1 MKEKTKLQWWR
12 MRSTET
18 GQNSKRSTLLFCE
31 TKIIKQQINESKRW
45 NGPTIEFIS
54 NEIFLQGIKK
64 KTSNSLVKLPV
75 CDTGC
80 LGWETDVCVF
90 CWGWAARTREEF
102 FLFCVRNKLGV
113 RIYLYIFTTMWQHM
127 HIIWASTRATEFLFI
142 YLTRR
147 DKVIRIQ
154 QVWCSFELWVLGR

>member
-1 MKEKTKLQWWR
+1 MNLRGE
-12 MRSTET
+12 M
-18 GQNSKRSTLLFCE
+18 GQRLNSF
-31 TKIIKQQINESKRW
+31 
-45 NGPTIEFIS
+45 PTRLSFKG
-54 NEIFLQGIKK
+54 LKK

-75 CDTGC
+75 CHTGC
-80 LGWETDVCVF
+80 FGWETDVCVF
-90 CWGWAARTREEF
+90 CWGWAARTREDF

-113 RIYLYIFTTMWQHM
+113 RIYLYIFTTMWQHT
-127 HIIWASTRATEFLFI
+127 HKILASTRATEILFI